1 MGIFQITCLPRTE
14 STNQT
19 VSMLQIQVGTLWRA
33 NHANTTSK
41 KIQDEHR
48 IFAKR
53 NVTGKP
59 QVSDGRA
66 SIQFSPA
73 LIQQSIIVKGT
84 YPIRH
89 IFLMTLI
96 RVKHFFLTYGFAS
109 STDGAAIGKHF
120 NNVVAA
126 YHHVGRII
134 ASASH
139 SPHDRIGAQLVI
151 AVDEQHIF
159 TCGGVQTGITGSR
172 HSLTGL
178 VNHTNTLVTLRG
190 CITAFR

>member
-1 MGIFQITCLPRTE
+1 MGEKGQNE
-14 STNQT
+14 Y
-19 VSMLQIQVGTLWRA
+19 
-33 NHANTTSK
+33 
-41 KIQDEHR
+41 R
-48 IFAKR
+48 ILAKR
-53 NVTGKP
+53 NITGKP
-59 QVSDGRA
+59 QVSDSRTT
-66 SIQFSPA
+66 IQLSPT
-73 LIQQSIIVKGT
+73 LIKQLIVIKGT

-89 IFLMTLI
+89 VFLMTLI
-96 RVKHFFLTYGFAS
+96 RIEHFFLMYGPAS
-109 STDGAAIGKHF
+109 STDGTAIIKFF
-120 NNVVAA
+120 NDIVAA